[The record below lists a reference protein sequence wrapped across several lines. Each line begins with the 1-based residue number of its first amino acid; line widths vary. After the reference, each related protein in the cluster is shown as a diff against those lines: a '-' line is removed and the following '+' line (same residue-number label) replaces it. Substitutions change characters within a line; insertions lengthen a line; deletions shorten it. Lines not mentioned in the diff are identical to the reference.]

1 MAYINN
7 LELPTSNLSRNQEQL
22 LEWHR
27 RLGHLDFRCV
37 QDLARARHLP
47 SNIANCPI
55 PKCADCQLGKQT
67 RRSAHGKPG
76 SVISDKL
83 EPGNSIH
90 MDQMISPHPG
100 HPFKGGKTSSYT
112 VMTVFVDA
120 ASQITKVF
128 FQRTTSAEETILSK
142 IRFETWSASHGIRIK
157 HYHGDNGIFNSH
169 EWRTHCDTNAQTYS
183 FCGVSAHHQ
192 NPLAENA
199 IRRITNRARTAM
211 MTTTLHWDLLSTLT
225 NFNLQDFWPF
235 ACYTFAELDNDLP
248 RSQQQHSPLSIF
260 SKTSQSFHLRNFHVW
275 GCPVYVLDPKLADG
289 KTLPRWEPRSRL
301 GLYLGPSPLHSTSV
315 ALVLNLKTR
324 RISPQYH
331 VVFDDRFHT
340 VNPNQR
346 ELSTLWDQLYSSN
359 CEVYAEPSEFPPHEP
374 IPYEWTDA
382 TPDSS
387 VTAPVDSASIPASPA
402 PSGPPSP
409 PPPSVASPLAPP
421 APSTPSSSSSPSSP
435 SAPASPLP
443 QKQVRFQ
450 RESATPTNLSSDLF
464 AETPSD
470 SSRN

>member
-1 MAYINN
+1 MASASSTTMATMAY
-7 LELPTSNLSRNQEQL
+7 
-22 LEWHR
+22 
-27 RLGHLDFRCV
+27 
-37 QDLARARHLP
+37 
-47 SNIANCPI
+47 
-55 PKCADCQLGKQT
+55 
-67 RRSAHGKPG
+67 
-76 SVISDKL
+76 
-83 EPGNSIH
+83 
-90 MDQMISPHPG
+90 
-100 HPFKGGKTSSYT
+100 
-112 VMTVFVDA
+112 
-120 ASQITKVF
+120 
-128 FQRTTSAEETILSK
+128 
-142 IRFETWSASHGIRIK
+142 
-157 HYHGDNGIFNSH
+157 FNSH

-301 GLYLGPSPLHSTSV
+301 GLYLGPSPSHSTSV

-346 ELSTLWDQLYSSN
+346 ELSALWDQLYSSN
-359 CEVYAEPSEFPPHEP
+359 REVYAEPSEFPPHEP

-387 VTAPVDSASIPASPA
+387 ATAPVDSASIPASPA

-421 APSTPSSSSSPSSP
+421 APSTPSSSSSPSSSP

-470 SSRN
+470 SSRNSTPLPASPPPKPPTPAPKANASAISSQASDPALNTIDSRSAPVYPVRGRIRLLGVPPQTTSWDIILSPGQSLGNLPRHPATLWT